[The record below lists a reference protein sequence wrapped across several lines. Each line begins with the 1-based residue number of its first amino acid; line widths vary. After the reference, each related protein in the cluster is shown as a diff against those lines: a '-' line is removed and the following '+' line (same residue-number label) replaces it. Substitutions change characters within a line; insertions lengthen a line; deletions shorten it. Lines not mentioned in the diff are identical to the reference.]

1 MEILIK
7 RLNDQAKLPAYS
19 SEAGPGIDL
28 YSLNEVV
35 VEPGAKVVVSTGV
48 AMAIPVGY
56 VGLVWSRNSFSITDP
71 IKVSD
76 SMVVSGYRDEISVEI
91 ENKGSE
97 AVTFTAGEKVAQ
109 LMVQKIHKM
118 QLIEAAD
125 LSGGP
130 EED

>member
-7 RLNDQAKLPAYS
+7 RLSDQAKLPAYS

-28 YSLNEVV
+28 HSLNEVV
-35 VEPGAKVVVSTGV
+35 VEPGVKVTVSTGV

-56 VGLVWSRNSFSITDP
+56 VGLVWSRNSLAITDP

-76 SMVVSGYRDEISVEI
+76 SMVVSGYRDEILVEV
-91 ENKGSE
+91 ENKGTE
-97 AVTFTAGEKVAQ
+97 VVTFAPGDKVAQ
-109 LMVQKIHKM
+109 LMVQKIHRM

-125 LSGGP
+125 LSGGA
-130 EED
+130 EG